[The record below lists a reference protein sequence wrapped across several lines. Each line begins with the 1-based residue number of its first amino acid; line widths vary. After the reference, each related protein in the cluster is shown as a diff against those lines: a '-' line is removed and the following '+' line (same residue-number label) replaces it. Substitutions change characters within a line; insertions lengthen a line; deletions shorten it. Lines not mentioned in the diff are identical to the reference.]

1 MDHQSGA
8 AVPGDQVGKHV
19 QRRAGLVVPV
29 RRALHDLRVRAE
41 GGVVDE
47 RATADHSQVD
57 PQLQPVG
64 QAVEAFGR
72 VVAIE
77 PEVQREVVAGARADD
92 QERQVVLGR
101 DAGDERLGAVPAG
114 NAQQVGAAGHRVPG
128 EGGDVDDA
136 RAIQERHLGTHG
148 LGLLLEPELRHL
160 PPARPRVHHQ
170 ERMLH
175 WAGRIGGHALVPG
188 DDTQRRSAGHA
199 REHGKG
205 E

>member
-1 MDHQSGA
+1 MFSV
-8 AVPGDQVGKHV
+8 VPALSS
-19 QRRAGLVVPV
+19 RYAGLCTISAYAPNEALLTNVRPLITPRSTRSSNPSV
-29 RRALHDLRVRAE
+29 RR
-41 GGVVDE
+41 
-47 RATADHSQVD
+47 
-57 PQLQPVG
+57 
-64 QAVEAFGR
+64 VEACGR
-72 VVAIE
+72 VVAVE

-101 DAGDERLGAVPAG
+101 DASDERLGAVPAG

-136 RAIQERHLGTHG
+136 RAVQEGDLGTHG

-188 DDTQRRSAGHA
+188 DDAQRRSAGHA
-199 REHGKG
+199 REHDKG